1 MVVIVIVV
9 VALAAIV
16 VVVAGVEV
24 LGFRVILDLARGV
37 IEIEIVIVTYGLT
50 LQIPYSFQRKL
61 LRVAHVR

>member
-16 VVVAGVEV
+16 GVEV

-50 LQIPYSFQRKL
+50 LQIPYSFQRML